1 MSRSGALKAPA
12 AVAMSTKA
20 KRPTWIVRVGVA
32 HKRLLISAA
41 IGIATIFALRVTDLG
56 LVTRMLLGWDASV
69 AIYLVWA
76 AIVMARCSTVAAI
89 KRNAAAQDEGAF
101 AILLLT
107 VGAAIASLGA
117 IFAELAV
124 LKHANPNYGLHVALA
139 AATVVLSWTFTHT
152 IFALHYAHDFYGEAS
167 RSDGLK
173 FPGNAQP
180 DYWDFV
186 YFAFVI
192 GMTFQVSDVA
202 VTHKSIRRMVVAHG
216 ALSFFFS
223 TAIVALTVNIA
234 AGMLQK

>member
-1 MSRSGALKAPA
+1 MNTA
-12 AVAMSTKA
+12 A
-20 KRPTWIVRVGVA
+20 KRPTWIVRVGLA
-32 HKRLLISAA
+32 HKRLVISAA
-41 IGIATIFALRVTDLG
+41 IGIATVFVLRVTDLT
-56 LVTRMLLGWDASV
+56 LVTRILLGWDTGV

-76 AIVMARCSTVAAI
+76 AAVMARCSTVAEL
-89 KRNAAAQDEGAF
+89 KRNAAIQDEGAF

-107 VGAAIASLGA
+107 VGAALASLGA
-117 IFAELAV
+117 IFAELAA
-124 LKHANPNYGLHVALA
+124 LERANPNYGLHIALA

-173 FPGNAQP
+173 FPDNAKP

-186 YFAFVI
+186 YFSFVI

-202 VTHKSIRRMVVAHG
+202 VTNKSIRRMVVAHG

-234 AGMLQK
+234 AGLIQR